1 MVRSRRAHV
10 AGKAKMSLIA
20 FIGPNLGMDRF
31 YILIERGL
39 RSFLKLLIMGMHHS
53 SLDN

>member
-1 MVRSRRAHV
+1 MT
-10 AGKAKMSLIA
+10 GKAKTSLIA
-20 FIGPNLGMDRF
+20 FIGPHMDKDRI